1 MIRECE
7 FYLGIEASKNIHQF
21 SSWCGVYVRYG
32 RCQVYVS
39 LNFLGGVSW
48 GLDHKLLEV
57 AEIYG
62 LKFSPHPGICAGKIY
77 IELQTT
83 SAV

>member
-1 MIRECE
+1 MIHECE
-7 FYLGIEASKNIHQF
+7 FCLGIESAKNIHHLLHGV
-21 SSWCGVYVRYG
+21 CVCVYVRYG

-62 LKFSPHPGICAGKIY
+62 LKFSPHPGICAG
-77 IELQTT
+77 
-83 SAV
+83 

>member
-21 SSWCGVYVRYG
+21 ASWCGVYVRYV

-39 LNFLGGVSW
+39 LNLLGGVS
-48 GLDHKLLEV
+48 
-57 AEIYG
+57 
-62 LKFSPHPGICAGKIY
+62 
-77 IELQTT
+77 
-83 SAV
+83 